1 MDTANV
7 PIVGLIQRLVV
18 MEKPVTQ
25 IANNYITRHNTR
37 RSQSK
42 GRWVWIGSVLA
53 VIGLLSFYGATKAEA
68 SSEWTPQEKAEFARQ
83 MQLLGEEV
91 KNQNQLCGWLKF
103 RAWENVEY
111 AKGEDDKSKWADAMR
126 GLEEAATYS
135 TIITA
140 LCTSE

>member
-7 PIVGLIQRLVV
+7 PTVGLIQRLVV

-53 VIGLLSFYGATKAEA
+53 VIGLLSFCGATKAEA
-68 SSEWTPQEKAEFARQ
+68 SSEWTPQAKAEFARQ
-83 MQLLGEEV
+83 MQLLGEEA
-91 KNQNQLCGWLKF
+91 KNQHQLCGWLKY
-103 RAWENVEY
+103 RAWESVEY